1 MAQEQEQEQQ
11 TTQAPRSSKL
21 PRLPKWPTSRPGPQV
36 TEPLPGQKRLGK
48 RTEQV
53 VEVGY
58 NQETGEPG
66 LRVPARSELD
76 ELIAGPVSTE
86 QEKDIQQVKETEKVQ

>member
-1 MAQEQEQEQQ
+1 MAQEQEQQ
-11 TTQAPRSSKL
+11 TTKPASSSKL
-21 PRLPKWPTSRPGPQV
+21 PGLPNWPTSRPGPQV

-58 NQETGEPG
+58 NQETGEPA
-66 LRVPARSELD
+66 LRVPARPEVN
-76 ELIAGPVSTE
+76 ELITGTVSTE
-86 QEKDIQQVKETEKVQ
+86 QEKGAQQVKEAEKVQ